1 MFWDSGKCF
10 VPMSHSEFRC
20 FLQGAAT
27 LVNKHLISTILYGT
41 IGNSKQSNNF
51 NKICYLIKSQP
62 NLIPLKFISH
72 FQTTNSYGIGSNV
85 SGVFLLV
92 RTKCE
97 RRGGVG

>member
-1 MFWDSGKCF
+1 MLSVRSGH
-10 VPMSHSEFRC
+10 P
-20 FLQGAAT
+20 G

-51 NKICYLIKSQP
+51 NKICYLIKRQP